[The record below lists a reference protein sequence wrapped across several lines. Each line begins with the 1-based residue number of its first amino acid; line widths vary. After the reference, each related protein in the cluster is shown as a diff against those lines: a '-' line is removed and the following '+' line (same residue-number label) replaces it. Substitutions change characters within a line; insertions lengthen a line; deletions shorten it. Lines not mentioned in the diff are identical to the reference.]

1 MLNRLDR
8 YLLKEI
14 YPPFFIGLLISSF
27 FLLMN
32 QFFLFSELIVSR
44 GVKFGVAT
52 ELLLDLIPATLA
64 FTIPMAVAMGALAA
78 MSRLSSDWEIMAF
91 KTLGVSL
98 ERLARPVFIFAFL
111 AWALTSA
118 FTLYLAPHFN
128 NRWVRMLTESV
139 LSRIQFQIAPREFNE
154 SIPRT
159 MLFIQESDVQN
170 IWSKVMVYQV
180 TDGQVKLILAA
191 RGKLNVFPEVKK
203 AVLELFS
210 GEIHLIPLN
219 EPERHTLA
227 SFERHEEVVDVA
239 SLFPEFSRQ
248 KRGREKNILEL
259 FRDVKKLRT
268 EIQALG
274 HEATSSR
281 PNMDSAANLP
291 AAAFSFNRKRKMAEL
306 RSHEVELHKRFSLPA
321 VCFLFAFLGLPLG
334 VSTRR
339 GGRASGFTL
348 SLLVILVYYVLI
360 TGGEKAALE
369 GRVAPSIG
377 MWGPNLI
384 FLAVAVALFRREARE
399 EKISW
404 PRSLSRLASWKQIGR
419 VARRL
424 GRSSGKAGASLSSSR
439 RLFFPALLDRYLT
452 RRFIFIFSL
461 VVCALLSIAV
471 IVTIFERLDN
481 IYEHNKP
488 FSLLLQY
495 IGYRL
500 PEFILFIIPVA
511 TLTTTLLTLGLLAKT
526 NELTAV
532 KASGISLYRLVV
544 PVIILAFVFSGVS
557 FYFQEYIVPQ
567 ANKKAEETWNRIN
580 DVPPQTYSL
589 LDRRWVMA
597 RDGQSVYHFSY
608 FDPIA
613 QVFYQLTWLKL
624 NLESWQLKEI
634 SVAEKARL
642 LDHQLSLVNG
652 WRREFLGERSSQFM
666 KFKEMDRTTKEK
678 ADYFLQE
685 WREPS
690 WMNYQELRNYI
701 QDLTAMGLKTE
712 RLRVELLS
720 KLSFPLVSL
729 VMALLAIPFAFTMGR
744 RGTLFGVGLSIIIA
758 LVYWGLIGFLKNL
771 GYIGVLP
778 VGFAAWGPLL
788 LFASLSLYLTS
799 RLRT

>member
-1 MLNRLDR
+1 MLGRLDR

-14 YPPFFIGLLISSF
+14 SPPFFIGLLISSF

-44 GVKFGVAT
+44 GVKLGVAA
-52 ELLLDLIPATLA
+52 ELLVDLIPATLA
-64 FTIPMAVAMGALAA
+64 FTIPMAVAMGVLAA
-78 MSRLSSDWEIMAF
+78 MTRLSSDWEIMAF

-98 ERLARPVFIFAFL
+98 ERLARPVFIFAFF
-111 AWALTSA
+111 AWVLTSA
-118 FTLYLAPHFN
+118 FTLFLAPHFN
-128 NRWVRMLTESV
+128 DRWVRLLTESV

-159 MLFIQESDVQN
+159 MLFIQEADAQN
-170 IWSKVMVYQV
+170 TWSKVMVYQV
-180 TDGQVKLILAA
+180 TDDQVKIILAT
-191 RGKLNVFPEVKK
+191 RGRLNVFPEAKK

-210 GEIHLIPLN
+210 GEIHLVPLS
-219 EPERHTLA
+219 EPERHSLA
-227 SFERHEEVVDVA
+227 SFERHEEAVDVA

-248 KRGREKNILEL
+248 KRGREKNIIEL
-259 FRDVKKLRT
+259 IRDARKLRV
-268 EIQALG
+268 EVEGLAK
-274 HEATSSR
+274 ATA
-281 PNMDSAANLP
+281 SAGSKMGSPANRT
-291 AAAFSFNRKRKMAEL
+291 ATGFSFNRERKMAEL
-306 RSHEVELHKRFSLPA
+306 RSHEVELHKRFSLPV

-348 SLLVILVYYVLI
+348 SLLVILAYYILI

-369 GRVAPSIG
+369 GKIAPPVG

-384 FLAVAVALFRREARE
+384 FLVVTVALFRQEARE
-399 EKISW
+399 EKIRW
-404 PRSLSRLASWKQIGR
+404 PWIKLLFASLKQIGR
-419 VARRL
+419 APRRL
-424 GRSSGKAGASLSSSR
+424 GRFSGRAVTSLSSSR

-452 RRFIFIFSL
+452 RRFMFIFSL
-461 VVCALLSIAV
+461 VVSALLFIAI

-532 KASGISLYRLVV
+532 KACGVSLYRVVV
-544 PVIILAFVFSGVS
+544 PVVLLALIFSGVS
-557 FYFQEYIVPQ
+557 FYFQEYIAPQ

-589 LDRRWVMA
+589 LDRRWVLG
-597 RDGQSVYHFSY
+597 RDSQSVYHFSY

-613 QVFYQLTWLKL
+613 QVFHRLTWLQL
-624 NLESWQLKEI
+624 NWESWQLREI
-634 SVAEKARL
+634 CVAEKARIV
-642 LDHQLSLVNG
+642 DHNLSLVNG
-652 WRREFLGERSSQFM
+652 WRREFLGERASQFM
-666 KFKEMDRTTKEK
+666 KFREIDRPAKEK

-685 WREPS
+685 WKEPS
-690 WMNYQELRNYI
+690 WMNYPELKNYI
-701 QDLTAMGLKTE
+701 RELTAMGLRSE

-720 KLSFPLVSL
+720 KLSFPLVTL

-771 GYIGVLP
+771 GY
-778 VGFAAWGPLL
+778 VGIVPPGLAAWGPLL
-788 LFASLSLYLTS
+788 LFASLSLYLIS